1 MMQKNISVSNL
12 KDSKKNM
19 ITFCFVLLVA
29 NFIFLFLGGLLYLY
43 ANAKGITA
51 AKDDLFPMIAVKS
64 GLPFYI
70 TVCFIIGLISAVFP
84 SADGALTALTSSF
97 CIDILGIR
105 RNKNMTEK
113 QQKRTR
119 LIVHNVFAVVF
130 LIFIFLFREID
141 NGSLIDTLLD
151 VAGYTYGPLLA
162 LFAFGIFTRRALINE
177 LVPLVCIIAPVCCYI
192 LKHNEA
198 RLLGGYVIGTELLII
213 NASLTF
219 LLLFLCSKK
228 GGKVAAATPE

>member
-1 MMQKNISVSNL
+1 
-12 KDSKKNM
+12 
-19 ITFCFVLLVA
+19 
-29 NFIFLFLGGLLYLY
+29 
-43 ANAKGITA
+43 
-51 AKDDLFPMIAVKS
+51 MIAVKS

-105 RNKNMTEK
+105 RNKNLSEK

-119 LIVHNVFAVVF
+119 LIVHNAFALVF
-130 LIFIFLFREID
+130 LAFVFLFREID

-162 LFAFGIFTRRALINE
+162 LFAFGIFTKRKLINE
-177 LVPLVCIIAPVCCYI
+177 LVPVICIAAPIACYV

-198 RLLGGYVIGTELLII
+198 RLLNGYIIGTELLII
-213 NASLTF
+213 NATLTF

-228 GGKVAAATPE
+228 GGNIVAATTENERPTSTENARLDGDESPLQLADI